1 VDVSTEISIV
11 DDDPSVCR
19 AVARLIES
27 FGFTAHTHSS
37 AEAFLASSDAQHVRC
52 LILDV
57 QLPGIDGLELQRQL
71 ARVNPTVR
79 VIFLTAHSARM
90 RLRAMNAGAV
100 DVLSKPFNEQALL
113 RNVYTALEMM
123 QPG

>member
-1 VDVSTEISIV
+1 VDVSTHISIV
-11 DDDPSVCR
+11 DDDPSICR
-19 AVARLIES
+19 AIARLIES
-27 FGFTAHTHSS
+27 SGFTAHTHSS
-37 AEAFLASSDAQHVRC
+37 AEAFLASTDAEHVRC

-71 ARVNPTVR
+71 ARLNPAIR
-79 VIFLTAHSARM
+79 IIFLTAHSART

-113 RNVYTALEMM
+113 RNVYAALEM